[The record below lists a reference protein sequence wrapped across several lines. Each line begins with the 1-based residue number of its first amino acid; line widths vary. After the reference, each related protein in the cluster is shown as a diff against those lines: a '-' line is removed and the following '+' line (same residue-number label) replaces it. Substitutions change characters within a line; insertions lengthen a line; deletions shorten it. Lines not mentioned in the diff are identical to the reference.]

1 MKELLVGLKRHRKFL
16 KDFPKGTLLGD
27 LIRSRRMIWW
37 NVKTSINRGFAKRF
51 GEKLEDDE
59 DFSSIDAY
67 RWFGKVYVVGK

>member
-1 MKELLVGLKRHRKFL
+1 MSRLIFE
-16 KDFPKGTLLGD
+16 GD
-27 LIRSRRMIWW
+27 
-37 NVKTSINRGFAKRF
+37 TTKRF